1 MPLPK
6 TTNLFMA
13 GYRKDPPLLPR
24 LPDNQPNFHRQSE
37 NIHTRDTHDTPFP
50 KQRRNT
56 RITETPNEAC
66 NRKVSLN
73 PERHETEQSRET
85 PLPNTRITT
94 KALHA
99 LQTNNSNTIT
109 KGIAH
114 LPLLHTRRRTI
125 TKTTRTTQTKTQRR
139 TTSRRTKPHM
149 PVERTNHPFHPKEY
163 SPYRALSEGRFMPT

>member
-37 NIHTRDTHDTPFP
+37 NIHTRDTHDTPLP

-56 RITETPNEAC
+56 RITEPPNEAC
-66 NRKVSLN
+66 NRKASLN
-73 PERHETEQSRET
+73 PKRHETEQSRET

-125 TKTTRTTQTKTQRR
+125 IKTTRTPHRR
-139 TTSRRTKPHM
+139 TTAKRTKPHT
-149 PVERTNHPFHPKEY
+149 PTGKTTHPIHQQE
-163 SPYRALSEGRFMPT
+163 

>member
-1 MPLPK
+1 MPFPK

-24 LPDNQPNFHRQSE
+24 LPNNQPNFHRQSE

-66 NRKVSLN
+66 NRKDSFN
-73 PERHETEQSRET
+73 PKRHETEQSRET

-94 KALHA
+94 KAFHA
-99 LQTNNSNTIT
+99 LQTNTIT

-125 TKTTRTTQTKTQRR
+125 TKTSRTPIEEPPQNERNHIHRQRKQHTQFTNRN
-139 TTSRRTKPHM
+139 SRRI
-149 PVERTNHPFHPKEY
+149 ERSGRSEY
-163 SPYRALSEGRFMPT
+163 

>member
-1 MPLPK
+1 MPFPK

-24 LPDNQPNFHRQSE
+24 LPENQPNFHRQSE

-56 RITETPNEAC
+56 RITE
-66 NRKVSLN
+66 N
-73 PERHETEQSRET
+73 PTKSVTARILSIPRDTKH
-85 PLPNTRITT
+85 NNHGKRITQYT
-94 KALHA
+94 NNYKSLSHA

-114 LPLLHTRRRTI
+114 LPLLHIRRRTI
-125 TKTTRTTQTKTQRR
+125 TKTMRTPHRR
-139 TTSRRTKPHM
+139 TTAKRTKPHT
-149 PVERTNHPFHPKEY
+149 PTEKTTHPIHQQK
-163 SPYRALSEGRFMPT
+163 

>member
-1 MPLPK
+1 MPFPK

-66 NRKVSLN
+66 NRKDSLN
-73 PERHETEQSRET
+73 PKRHETEQSRET

-94 KALHA
+94 KAFHA

-114 LPLLHTRRRTI
+114 LPLLHIRRRTI
-125 TKTTRTTQTKTQRR
+125 TKTTRTPHRR
-139 TTSRRTKPHM
+139 TTAKRTKPHT
-149 PVERTNHPFHPKEY
+149 PTEKTTHPIHQQK
-163 SPYRALSEGRFMPT
+163 

>member
-56 RITETPNEAC
+56 RITETPTKPVTARFLSIPKDTKQNNHGKLHYPIDEELQ
-66 NRKVSLN
+66 K
-73 PERHETEQSRET
+73 PFTHSR
-85 PLPNTRITT
+85 
-94 KALHA
+94 
-99 LQTNNSNTIT
+99 Q
-109 KGIAH
+109 
-114 LPLLHTRRRTI
+114 
-125 TKTTRTTQTKTQRR
+125 TTQTQQRKESPTCHYSIHGEEQSPKRREHPIEEPPQNERNHIHRQRKQHTQFTNRN
-139 TTSRRTKPHM
+139 SRRIEHSG
-149 PVERTNHPFHPKEY
+149 R
-163 SPYRALSEGRFMPT
+163 SEH

>member
-1 MPLPK
+1 MPFPK

-24 LPDNQPNFHRQSE
+24 LPDNQPNFHRQYE
-37 NIHTRDTHDTPFP
+37 NIHARDTHDTPLP

-56 RITETPNEAC
+56 RITETPTKPVTARILSIPKDTKQN
-66 NRKVSLN
+66 
-73 PERHETEQSRET
+73 
-85 PLPNTRITT
+85 NTRITT
-94 KALHA
+94 KAFHT

-125 TKTTRTTQTKTQRR
+125 TKTTRTPHRR
-139 TTSRRTKPHM
+139 TTAKRTKPHT
-149 PVERTNHPFHPKEY
+149 PTEKTTHPIHQQK
-163 SPYRALSEGRFMPT
+163 